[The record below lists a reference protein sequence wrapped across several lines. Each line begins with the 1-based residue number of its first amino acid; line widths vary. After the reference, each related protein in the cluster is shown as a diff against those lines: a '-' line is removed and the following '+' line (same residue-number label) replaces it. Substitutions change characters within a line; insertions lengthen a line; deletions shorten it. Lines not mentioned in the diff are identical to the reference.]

1 MERYV
6 FSGSLTDDMVE
17 YLQRIPEFEPMDVL
31 VTQVARSDVKKML
44 EYKLNTNIIRSFF
57 LDSGAYSIH
66 TGKAT
71 ADIDEYIE
79 YANSIDEH
87 CWAIAELDTIPGKF
101 QQPKSVEDYAESA
114 EKSWEAFLYMYPKM
128 KSPEKLMAVFHYGED
143 IRYLE
148 KMLAWRSD
156 DGKQLDKLCLSPAND
171 SGQNIKDAWL
181 KNMYHIISKSCNPNI
196 KTHLLGMTALNSLA
210 KVPCYSADSVS
221 HRLQAA
227 YNKVYTRKWGV
238 ISISDRSRTSR
249 SKSNMNFLEICDAA
263 TLKEFTDLIHH
274 YGFTIDQLKNE
285 PSARVA
291 VNIVEIQ
298 QAIKHEY
305 KYSGHKLS
313 VPKQLFSLR

>member
-6 FSGSLTDDMVE
+6 FSGSLTDAMVE
-17 YLQRIPEFEPMDVL
+17 YLQKIPEFEPMDVL
-31 VTQVARSDVKKML
+31 VTQVARADVKKML
-44 EYKLNTNIIRSFF
+44 EYKLNTNIIKSFF

-101 QQPKSVEDYAESA
+101 QQPKRKEDYTESA
-114 EKSWEAFLYMYPKM
+114 EQSWEAFLYMYPKM
-128 KSPEKLMAVFHYGED
+128 KSPDKLMAVFHYGED
-143 IRYLE
+143 IKYL
-148 KMLAWRSD
+148 KHMLSWRDSE
-156 DGKQLDKLCLSPAND
+156 GRQLDKLCLSPAND
-171 SGQNIKDAWL
+171 SGQNVKDAWL
-181 KNMYHIISKSCNPNI
+181 KNMYHIIHSSDNPNI

-210 KVPCYSADSVS
+210 KIPCYSADSVS

-238 ISISDRSRTSR
+238 VSISDRTRVSMA
-249 SKSNMNFLEICDAA
+249 KSNMNFLEICDSD
-263 TLKEFTDLIHH
+263 TLKEFTDLITH
-274 YGFTIDQLKNE
+274 YGFTIDQLKTD

-298 QAIKHEY
+298 QALKNEY
-305 KYSGHKLS
+305 QYRGHKLPVS
-313 VPKQLFSLR
+313 KQLFNLR